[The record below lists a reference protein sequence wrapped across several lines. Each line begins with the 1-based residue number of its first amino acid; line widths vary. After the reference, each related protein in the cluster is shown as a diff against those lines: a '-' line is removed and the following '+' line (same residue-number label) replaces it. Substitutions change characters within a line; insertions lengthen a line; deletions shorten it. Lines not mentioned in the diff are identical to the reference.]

1 MTHSSPLRSNLQ
13 AMTTYAQYQAKG
25 LAFLKAQ
32 VGKGYTEV
40 LGQNLGPYR
49 FDCEG
54 LAYRTYEAA
63 AGLTSGPGIGPIG
76 SRAQYELST
85 VKCQPSDPWLI
96 LDQLFFDGSNPPFG
110 HTGMY
115 VGRGPGG
122 AYMMISALD
131 TASGVCYSEIDS
143 DHRGCGLRHYGPHA
157 STVARTNLQA
167 TRRWRHD
174 SSLCPGRRYRGIG
187 ADSYWIYGISEDI
200 GPYLWHVKSRHG
212 QDQRVAAALQ
222 DYLDLPGV
230 AVERPAAQR
239 LRS

>member
-1 MTHSSPLRSNLQ
+1 
-13 AMTTYAQYQAKG
+13 MTTYAQYQAKG

-110 HTGMY
+110 HTGVY
-115 VGRGPGG
+115 VGPVVPGG
-122 AYMMISALD
+122 APMMIDAYDSAEGVRYNEFDPNMTD
-131 TASGVCYSEIDS
+131 TGSGLIL
-143 DHRGCGLRHYGPHA
+143 RGRTRPLLLAPHLTPPEGIKMDLVLANGGAIGKILANAYWLVGCDESGPFAWHVTA
-157 STVARTNLQA
+157 IQA
-167 TRRWRHD
+167 NIWEAVHGPLKTITTSQL
-174 SSLCPGRRYRGIG
+174 SSL
-187 ADSYWIYGISEDI
+187 
-200 GPYLWHVKSRHG
+200 
-212 QDQRVAAALQ
+212 
-222 DYLDLPGV
+222 GV
-230 AVERPAAQR
+230 NVLNAG
-239 LRS
+239 